1 MQNQNVAK
9 GIVIEAIRKSN
20 SFNMLVHNLIVL
32 ENQFKAVS
40 QLLEDATED
49 EQILIGH
56 AISSQ
61 IESFLRREIEHTIV
75 VELINLDKLTF
86 SISLRLEAM
95 KIWGNILNFS
105 ILPTFEY
112 SFSNE
117 IMDASMDAESYINE
131 LAVEME
137 DLKKHFNRLTA
148 KSVMSNFKA
157 KLCSILQPNK
167 KEQYNSEVQELDQKI
182 EKARAE
188 YVAISRL
195 YERDRQFKDE
205 IGSFMREIKAM
216 FSHAK
221 HVNKLIEQS

>member
-1 MQNQNVAK
+1 MQNQNVTK

-49 EQILIGH
+49 GQILIGH

-61 IESFLRREIEHTIV
+61 IESFLRREIEQKIV

-86 SISLRLEAM
+86 SISLRLEAT

-117 IMDASMDAESYINE
+117 IMDASKDAESYINE

-137 DLKKHFNRLTA
+137 DLKKHFNLLTA
-148 KSVMSNFKA
+148 KSVMGGFKA
-157 KLCSILQPNK
+157 KWFSILQPNK
-167 KEQYNSEVQELDQKI
+167 KDQYKSEVQQLDQKI
-182 EKARAE
+182 EKVRAE
-188 YVAISRL
+188 YVAISSL
-195 YERDRQFKDE
+195 YERDRRFKDE
-205 IGSFMREIKAM
+205 IGSFMREVKAM

-221 HVNKLIEQS
+221 HVNELIEQI